1 MFHALVISTMKCSEK
16 GLTSNGSIAPGD
28 TLRITREDVTR
39 WMEEAVEEV
48 NEEQADKDFYISNT
62 FQKCGLDF
70 RVKDWDKETPE
81 EFKKHLDSLHEERL
95 YQSLTEAH
103 EATKLEKKTPPSTFS
118 KKI

>member
-1 MFHALVISTMKCSEK
+1 MLGKRID
-16 GLTSNGSIAPGD
+16 NGSIAPGD

-95 YQSLTEAH
+95 
-103 EATKLEKKTPPSTFS
+103 
-118 KKI
+118 